1 MCIEGQHQG
10 GMKKKSHKTGAAT
23 TGEPVLQ
30 LEKPAHR
37 NTEPACSEPVLHKRG
52 CVIVPGGT
60 KPHGLT
66 LVAAGMHGEKPA
78 SS

>member
-10 GMKKKSHKTGAAT
+10 GMKKKSHKMGVAT

-52 CVIVPGGT
+52 PHDAT
-60 KPHGLT
+60 KTQCSQKLKKER
-66 LVAAGMHGEKPA
+66 EKKYLKA
-78 SS
+78 F